1 MATTEDYQ
9 GLMQRWK
16 SYVGAQENLRADR
29 FIGDFLR
36 LRDEFTAMKTETART
51 AITQAPAFNIFN
63 ILHLE
68 RDELRHSVFLRTL
81 FDPMG
86 GHGQGMLFLESFL
99 LFCLKKYP
107 EFPILPDQLVSNR
120 WEVFAEYPIQTGR
133 IDIVISNSS
142 IGCLFVIENKVDAYE
157 QSRQIERYAQWMQ
170 QNTMTFPYQA
180 IIFLTTT
187 GYPAISAGGV
197 PYFRL
202 SYRRDVSAWLGE
214 LLTND
219 QIKAP
224 GVKEVVRQYQSTIAR
239 L

>member
-16 SYVGAQENLRADR
+16 SYVGAQGNLRADR

-36 LRDEFTAMKTETART
+36 LRDEFSAMKTETART
-51 AITQAPAFNIFN
+51 AKTQAPAFNIFN
-63 ILHLE
+63 ILHLD

-99 LFCLKKYP
+99 LFCLRKYP
-107 EFPILPDQLVSNR
+107 EFPILPNQLGSNR

-170 QNTMTFPYQA
+170 QNTMAFPYQA

-202 SYRRDVSAWLGE
+202 SYRWDVSAWLGE

-224 GVKEVVRQYQSTIAR
+224 GVREVVRQYQNTIAR

>member
-1 MATTEDYQ
+1 MATIEDYQ

-16 SYVGAQENLRADR
+16 SYVGSQGNLRADR
-29 FIGDFLR
+29 FIGDFVR

-63 ILHLE
+63 ILHLT
-68 RDELRHSVFLRTL
+68 RDELRHSIFLRTL

-99 LFCLKKYP
+99 QFCLRKYP
-107 EFPILPDQLVSNR
+107 DFPVLPDNLSSTR

-142 IGCLFVIENKVDAYE
+142 IGCLFIIENKVDAYE
-157 QSRQIERYAQWMQ
+157 QSHQIERYAQWMQ
-170 QNTMTFPYQA
+170 QNKMVYPYQA

-197 PYFRL
+197 PYYRL
-202 SYRRDVSAWLGE
+202 SYRRDVSAWLEE
-214 LLTND
+214 LLKND

-224 GVKEVVRQYQSTIAR
+224 GVKEVVRQYQRSITW